1 MRLGQPPQTH
11 RAVLGLA
18 SSASDDTQTHADD
31 DNEGDGDGNDDGN
44 DDFTDPARLHV
55 VQVTDEEHQSADVH
69 LSDKTCCWARTKHIA
84 YSVRTTFFRISGF
97 VHLCQISVLT

>member
-69 LSDKTCCWARTKHIA
+69 LSDKTRTKHIA
-84 YSVRTTFFRISGF
+84 YSVRTTYRISGF